1 MSDIP
6 ARENTNIALFCCF
19 PTTERIHL
27 QHVTK
32 TYHRPFSYENINLR
46 CLSGAA
52 SRSRYM
58 QGPTGT
64 HLPRD
69 RKGDDHQTIRHVD
82 GAFQPFHHALREFT
96 LTPGSESAA
105 IIASLE
111 RQRKGRATEHAR
123 DDGEIRYVTDEIE
136 TLAEIVSLPGL
147 CGRYCLIDLWAS
159 WCIPC
164 RQQFRFTEQL
174 HEITARY
181 DSLQLVYI
189 SIDKPE
195 TADRWTKAVEKHA
208 LAGWHIRAGQSLLED
223 ITQKVYQNR
232 NITIPRYILLAPSGE
247 IVCPDLPRPN
257 RYEALAA
264 ALASCLEDEGQ

>member
-6 ARENTNIALFCCF
+6 ARENTNIALFRCF
-19 PTTERIHL
+19 PQMERIHL
-27 QHVTK
+27 QHATK
-32 TYHRPFSYENINLR
+32 RITARFLMRTSIFAA
-46 CLSGAA
+46 CLALLLAA
-52 SRSRYM
+52 
-58 QGPTGT
+58 GT
-64 HLPRD
+64 C
-69 RKGDDHQTIRHVD
+69 KGQPARIFLAAEKETTIKLFGTVD

-174 HEITARY
+174 HEITPRY

>member
-1 MSDIP
+1 MRTSIFAACLALLLAAGTCKGQP
-6 ARENTNIALFCCF
+6 ARIFLAAEKETTIKLF
-19 PTTERIHL
+19 
-27 QHVTK
+27 
-32 TYHRPFSYENINLR
+32 
-46 CLSGAA
+46 
-52 SRSRYM
+52 
-58 QGPTGT
+58 GT
-64 HLPRD
+64 
-69 RKGDDHQTIRHVD
+69 VD
-82 GAFQPFHHALREFT
+82 GAFQPFHPALREFT

-123 DDGEIRYVTDEIE
+123 DAGEIRYVTDEIE

-195 TADRWTKAVEKHA
+195 TADRWTKA
-208 LAGWHIRAGQSLLED
+208 
-223 ITQKVYQNR
+223 
-232 NITIPRYILLAPSGE
+232 GE
-247 IVCPDLPRPN
+247 
-257 RYEALAA
+257 
-264 ALASCLEDEGQ
+264 

>member
-6 ARENTNIALFCCF
+6 ARENTNIALFRCF
-19 PTTERIHL
+19 PQMERIHL
-27 QHVTK
+27 QHATK
-32 TYHRPFSYENINLR
+32 RITARFLMRTSIFAA
-46 CLSGAA
+46 CLALLLAA
-52 SRSRYM
+52 
-58 QGPTGT
+58 GT
-64 HLPRD
+64 C
-69 RKGDDHQTIRHVD
+69 KGQPARIFLAAEKETTIKLFGTVD

-257 RYEALAA
+257 R
-264 ALASCLEDEGQ
+264 